1 MTDPA
6 GTAKSALTRRAT
18 LTFLNNMLQQGASV
32 LTTFVVTPIVI
43 AGLGVPIYGAWVMIQ
58 QTIGYL
64 AMGDLRPMSTLKFA
78 LGVRQHDADDDEKRR
93 LVGAAIRLWSFTVP
107 VMLLIGAV
115 LVFFTPSFI
124 RVGPETAMAVRIAMG
139 IAVLHLALDR
149 LLSVPQNVLVGANR
163 EYRGMGLNA
172 ISAVTAGV
180 MTVIA
185 IRAGFGIVGVASAAA
200 ISAILYSAV
209 RFYVMRNAVPWF
221 GVGRA
226 SRKEFVDFTKLS
238 GWFSLTVL
246 ANLLLS
252 SSDILLLGIM
262 FGPGVAAVYGTT
274 SAVLRVAVGP
284 LGAILE
290 SGYAGI
296 ADLCGRRDW
305 QRLERV
311 RTEMHL
317 VGIMVMSV
325 VGFGVIALNRSFLQ
339 LWVKR
344 DLFAGPVANVLI
356 VVMTLFA
363 LIYRADRVIAVSMMD
378 FRSQAFII
386 AATSFAALAIG
397 AGAALVVGP
406 PAIIAAVIAAHIA
419 AIFYLQKLT
428 RDGTGGA
435 VPVRITPYLRPLAVT
450 GVLYAVAVAI
460 EPYVRPR
467 SWVQLT
473 AAGAVLAA
481 VAFAVIVVAGFDRAS
496 RTILMT
502 RLQQAMRSIGMRA
515 KQGRGSTIP

>member
-1 MTDPA
+1 MTDSA
-6 GTAKSALTRRAT
+6 GTAKPALTRRAT
-18 LTFLNNMLQQGASV
+18 LTFVNNMLQQGASV

-43 AGLGVPIYGAWVMIQ
+43 SGLGVPVYGAWVMIQ

-78 LGVRQHDADDDEKRR
+78 LGVRQHEVDDDEKRR

-124 RVGPETAMAVRIAMG
+124 RAGSGAVTAVRIAMG
-139 IAVLHLALDR
+139 VAVLHLALDR

-180 MTVIA
+180 MMVLA

-200 ISAILYSAV
+200 ISAILYSAA

-221 GVGRA
+221 GVARA
-226 SRKEFVDFTKLS
+226 TRKEFVDFTKLS

-305 QRLERV
+305 QRLARI

-317 VGIMVMSV
+317 TGIMVMGV
-325 VGFGVIALNRSFLQ
+325 VGTGVIVLNRSFLR
-339 LWVKR
+339 LWVHR
-344 DLFAGPVANVLI
+344 ELFAGSVANVLI
-356 VVMTLFA
+356 VVMMLFA
-363 LIYRADRVIAVSMMD
+363 LIYRVDRIIAVSMMD
-378 FRSQAFII
+378 FRSQALLI
-386 AATSFAALAIG
+386 AVTASVALALG
-397 AGAALVVGP
+397 AGAALLVGP
-406 PAIIAAVIAAHIA
+406 PAIIAAVVGAHVA

-428 RDGTGGA
+428 SDGTGGG
-435 VPVRITPYLRPLAVT
+435 VPVHIRPYLRPLAVT
-450 GVLYAVAVAI
+450 GVLYAAGVAI

-467 SWVQLT
+467 GWVELI

-481 VAFAVIVVAGFDRAS
+481 VAFAVIVTAGFDRAH
-496 RTILMT
+496 RTILLT

-515 KQGRGSTIP
+515 RQRRGSTL